1 MIYTGIGSRETPVGV
16 LKDMQHIG
24 SYLAKCGWTLRS
36 GAAGGADSAFERG
49 CDSSNGKKEIYLPWN
64 GFNKRRLNDETV
76 FLGANDLSMQVAPQ
90 FHPAWER
97 CSRGAR
103 SLHARNVCQILGLT
117 MYTLTDV
124 VICWT
129 PRGSGSG
136 GTGQAIRMARS
147 LKIPVID
154 LGHPNG
160 EEDLYTFFSALR
172 NNHKF

>member
-1 MIYTGIGSRETPVGV
+1 MIYTGIGSRKTPVGA
-16 LKDMQHIG
+16 LKDMQDIG

-36 GAAGGADSAFERG
+36 GGAGGADSAFERG
-49 CDSSNGKKEIYLPWN
+49 CDSSNGKKEIFIPWN
-64 GFNKRRLNDETV
+64 GFNNRWRNNKTV
-76 FLGANDLSMQVAPQ
+76 ITGANEFSKEIAAQ
-90 FHPAWER
+90 FHPNWAA

-103 SLHARNVCQILGLT
+103 SLHARNVCQILGFSLDKPS
-117 MYTLTDV
+117 YV

-129 PRGSGSG
+129 PKGSGSG
-136 GTGQAIRMARS
+136 GTGQAIRIARHYE
-147 LKIPVID
+147 IPVID